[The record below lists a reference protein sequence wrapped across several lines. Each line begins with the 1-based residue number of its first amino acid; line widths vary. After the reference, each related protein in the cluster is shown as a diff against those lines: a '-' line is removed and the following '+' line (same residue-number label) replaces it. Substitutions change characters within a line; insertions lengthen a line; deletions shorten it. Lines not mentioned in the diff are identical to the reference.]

1 VTSDWRS
8 EVLDAYRR
16 HRIDDQTHYYS
27 RRAIEFERARRW
39 TVAASAGLLVGAA
52 LCGVLGAT
60 YGEHR
65 AMWAFLAA
73 ALSATATAI
82 SGFEAAFGFERF
94 SRGANET
101 VSALALADTHGPRA
115 GRPASD
121 EELMAFVVGV
131 ERLLRSEVDTWSQV
145 AEKAAETATSETT

>member
-8 EVLDAYRR
+8 ELLDAYRR
-16 HRIDDQTHYYS
+16 HRIDDQTQYYA
-27 RRAIEFERARRW
+27 RRAVEFERARRW
-39 TVAASAGLLVGAA
+39 TVAASAGLLVLAA
-52 LCGVLGAT
+52 LCGAVGAA
-60 YGEHR
+60 YGAHR
-65 AMWAFLAA
+65 AMWAFMAA
-73 ALSATATAI
+73 ALSAVASAI

-101 VSALALADTHGPRA
+101 VSALALADTHGPRV

-121 EELMAFVVGV
+121 EELLAFVVGV

-145 AEKAAETATSETT
+145 AEKAAESTPSDTT